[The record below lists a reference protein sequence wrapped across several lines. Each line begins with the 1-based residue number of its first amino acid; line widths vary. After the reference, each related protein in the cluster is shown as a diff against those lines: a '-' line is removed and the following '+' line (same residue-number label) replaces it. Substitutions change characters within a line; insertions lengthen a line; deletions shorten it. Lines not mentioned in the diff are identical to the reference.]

1 MCMTWRF
8 HFPLRNYDF
17 KPGWSDYVAELYST
31 FRDVVKLWGNAG
43 KPRQGYLFELRRTS
57 KARFKFALRYIKRNE
72 ASLRKEL
79 LASKLADGDSKGFW
93 KLIKVLL
100 SPHSKFAT

>member
-1 MCMTWRF
+1 MIPSVT
-8 HFPLRNYDF
+8 LITF

-31 FRDVVKLWGNAG
+31 FRDVAKLWRNAG

-72 ASLRKEL
+72 ASLRKES
-79 LASKLADGDSKGFW
+79 LASIVNWPMVIVRDFGN
-93 KLIKVLL
+93 
-100 SPHSKFAT
+100 